1 MNAKKNMDELEK
13 SIEKLFGPR
22 FPTVGDRLDYLLE
35 YFGLSKKEF
44 CEKVGIDQAH
54 FYRMTKGRTDPGFE
68 TLRKIGKE
76 YPELSLTWLVTGK
89 GPIMNIEE
97 EISTIISSAGMSCPE
112 YRNNLHRVMRS
123 LEQEAK
129 ELHMLKRTLGSFDGS
144 TQELTERLCGKLLE
158 LQHLRR
164 NILLK
169 RGSEDHEEE
178 YLDGLNVRIGRL
190 TFLKS
195 NDVKNLF
202 EELFEDGDEVWK
214 KWWSSLI
221 ESGGIP

>member
-129 ELHMLKRTLGSFDGS
+129 ELSANRGWSGS
-144 TQELTERLCGKLLE
+144 L
-158 LQHLRR
+158 
-164 NILLK
+164 
-169 RGSEDHEEE
+169 
-178 YLDGLNVRIGRL
+178 
-190 TFLKS
+190 
-195 NDVKNLF
+195 
-202 EELFEDGDEVWK
+202 
-214 KWWSSLI
+214 
-221 ESGGIP
+221 